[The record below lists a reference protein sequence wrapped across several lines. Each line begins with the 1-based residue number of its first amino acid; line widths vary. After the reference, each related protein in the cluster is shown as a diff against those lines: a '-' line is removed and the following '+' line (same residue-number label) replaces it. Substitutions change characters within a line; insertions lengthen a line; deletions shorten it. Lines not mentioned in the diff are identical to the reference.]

1 MGQPAVVHGRQAGPR
16 KWTFYA
22 LASFFALFVAFLY
35 GPMSAI
41 YILSFQGPTGGLT
54 FPMRGTS
61 LHWFVALFGQQRTG
75 DFAGAF
81 TRSMML
87 ALIVLTI
94 TVCMSVLA
102 GLAFR
107 RRFPGSTFVFYLAVA
122 SLIMPGIL
130 VGLGVGLTFQ
140 LFDIPT
146 SWFTSALGAQLTW
159 TLPFGLLIMFA
170 VLSRFNRA
178 YEEAGRDLGASNWKI
193 FWMVVVPI
201 LLPGVIGVALFG
213 FTLSYDEFPRTLL
226 TAGAQNTLPMEIWGM
241 TTNVTSPALYALGT
255 VTTLVSFV
263 AITLAL
269 GSIAVIQRRRAR
281 RPIVAEDQAAPSA
294 AAAGAQSA

>member
-1 MGQPAVVHGRQAGPR
+1 VGQAAPPAQKQLGKRR
-16 KWTFYA
+16 WTFYA
-22 LASFFALFVAFLY
+22 LSAFFVLFVAFLY

-41 YILSFQGPTGGLT
+41 YVLSFQGPTGGLT
-54 FPMRGTS
+54 FPMRGYST
-61 LHWFVALFGQQRTG
+61 HWFVALFEQQRTG

-81 TRSMML
+81 SRSLVL
-87 ALIVLTI
+87 AVLVLLV
-94 TVCMSVLA
+94 TVAMSVLA

-107 RRFPGSTFVFYLAVA
+107 RRFPGSTFVFYFAVA

-140 LFDIPT
+140 LLDVPT
-146 SWFTSALGAQLTW
+146 NWYSAALGAQLTW

-178 YEEAGRDLGASNWKI
+178 FEEAGRDLGASNWQI

-201 LLPGVIGVALFG
+201 LFPGMIAVALFG

-226 TAGAQNTLPMEIWGM
+226 TAGAKNTLPMEIWGM

-255 VTTLVSFV
+255 VTTLVSFI

-269 GSIAVIQRRRAR
+269 GSIALIQWRRSRK
-281 RPIVAEDQAAPSA
+281 PVSNESA
-294 AAAGAQSA
+294 AVEIGATQ